1 MTAPPLAL
9 EEPNVSLD
17 QANGGREPEPLAGN
31 PCGTAPR
38 LSGGTSH
45 VLKTVG
51 ESRNSSSPFRTHV
64 PDAKEFIMAE
74 TTVRRVRHTSR
85 TSESD
90 RRNAAAALQRA
101 LDRRDN
107 GGSTGH

>member
-1 MTAPPLAL
+1 
-9 EEPNVSLD
+9 
-17 QANGGREPEPLAGN
+17 
-31 PCGTAPR
+31 
-38 LSGGTSH
+38 
-45 VLKTVG
+45 
-51 ESRNSSSPFRTHV
+51 
-64 PDAKEFIMAE
+64 MAE
-74 TTVRRVRHTSR
+74 TTVRRRVRHSTP